1 MATLFPLRPAA
12 DALIRAVAGRPRG
25 VRVNTAFEA
34 ATLAE
39 SVHIVAHIYGAV
51 PGDVP
56 DSMRHYRHG
65 GSALT

>member
-1 MATLFPLRPAA
+1 MAALFPLRPAA

-39 SVHIVAHIYGAV
+39 SVHIVANIDGAV
-51 PGDVP
+51 PSDVP
-56 DSMRHYRHG
+56 DSMRHYRHR